1 LKKAII
7 ITIIIS
13 IVSIISIAL
22 ILKRQKIK
30 FIQNNIETIAMV
42 HKKEFLFQGSDGEI
56 NQLFLKG
63 VNVGATIPGTFP
75 GELAITKATYLR
87 WFELI
92 YEMNANVIR
101 VYTTMKPD
109 FYEALAEFNANKVEP
124 LYLLQGVWINE
135 NSISTLSDA
144 YASNGQIINEFI
156 QDTVDLVDIFHGN
169 KTLPERLGFASGIYT
184 ADVSKYVIG
193 WVLGIEWSPDFVIGT
208 NEANPNK
215 NTYVGEYIY
224 TNNASPFEV
233 FLAEVGDTVLRYEAT
248 NYLMTRP
255 LSFTNWLTTDL
266 LTHRN
271 EPDSKE
277 DMVSVNTEN
286 IKTTKKA
293 FAGMFASYH
302 IYPYYPE
309 FMNYETKYQEWIDP
323 ATNEPNPYKA
333 YLIDLIDKH
342 SVPVL
347 VAEFGLP
354 SSRGITH
361 ENPTNG
367 YNQGGHTEAE
377 QGQMV
382 AELYRSIEETD
393 AIGALIFSWQDEWF
407 KRTWNTMD
415 FDLSWRRPFWS
426 NVETNEQFFGLL
438 AFDPGEEVIEHHVD
452 GDISEWSGQ
461 DIISNNGNISI
472 SVDSDYRYLYLM
484 IQSDVIDLN
493 NKEIYI
499 PIDTIPNQ
507 GNDAWP
513 DAGVV
518 FDAQAD
524 FVIKISGENDSKIVV
539 DRYYDSTEYLYA
551 EVLDLIN
558 SPLVERTKNTGIF
571 QPITHV
577 LSAEFTLP
585 ETGTKIPF
593 SMYEAG
599 KLRYG
604 NSNPDSSNYD
614 SLADYYFGESF
625 VEIRIPWLLL
635 NVMDP
640 STKQIISDFNTGNQT
655 EFTSEMTSGFNIGL
669 TFIDDQ
675 QWVNLSSHL
684 YDWESWDVVIYH
696 ERLKASY
703 RILQEVLEK
712 SR

>member
-1 LKKAII
+1 
-7 ITIIIS
+7 
-13 IVSIISIAL
+13 
-22 ILKRQKIK
+22 
-30 FIQNNIETIAMV
+30 MV

>member
-1 LKKAII
+1 MKKAII

-248 NYLMTRP
+248 NYQMTRP

-518 FDAQAD
+518 FDTQAD

>member
-1 LKKAII
+1 MKKAII